1 MRGSATTAQRP
12 YATQPKKRAPPGYAG
27 GAVPPRRSRGGDDQR
42 IAPAHSQYVVR
53 YTALLERR
61 FAARIPFSM
70 PKPELLETFP
80 NPYPGRDYEI
90 AMECPEFTALCPL
103 GGIESDAD
111 ELRALRGGAPD
122 FGTMYIT
129 YVPGDVCVELKSL
142 KLYLWSFRNDGIF
155 YERAVNRIL
164 DDLAAVVKPQWMEVI
179 GDFNIRGG
187 IKSVITAHVGARTA

>member
-1 MRGSATTAQRP
+1 
-12 YATQPKKRAPPGYAG
+12 
-27 GAVPPRRSRGGDDQR
+27 VPPRRSRGGDDQR
-42 IAPAHSQYVVR
+42 IALAHGQYVVW
-53 YTALLERR
+53 YTAPLEQFFCVELRMRR
-61 FAARIPFSM
+61 TAAIDRARAALHSFSM

-111 ELRALRGGAPD
+111 ELRALHGGAPD

-142 KLYLWSFRNDGIF
+142 KLYLWSFRDDGIF

-164 DDLAAVVKPQWMEVI
+164 DDLSNATKPRWMEVV

-187 IKSVITAHVGARTA
+187 IKSVIRARVGARHAS

>member
-1 MRGSATTAQRP
+1 MP
-12 YATQPKKRAPPGYAG
+12 
-27 GAVPPRRSRGGDDQR
+27 GGDAATPFSR
-42 IAPAHSQYVVR
+42 RRCPAHSAGPFQYVRR
-53 YTALLERR
+53 YAGPPGNILLRLHSAMDALHSL
-61 FAARIPFSM
+61 AM

-80 NPYPGRDYEI
+80 NPYPDRDYEI

-122 FGTMYIT
+122 FGTIYIT
-129 YVPGDVCVELKSL
+129 YVPADVCVELKSL
-142 KLYLWSFRNDGIF
+142 KLYLWSFRDDGIF

-164 DDLAAVVKPQWMEVI
+164 DDLSSVSKPRWMEVV

-187 IKSVITAHVGARTA
+187 IKSVIRARVGARTGG

>member
-1 MRGSATTAQRP
+1 
-12 YATQPKKRAPPGYAG
+12 
-27 GAVPPRRSRGGDDQR
+27 
-42 IAPAHSQYVVR
+42 
-53 YTALLERR
+53 
-61 FAARIPFSM
+61 M

-129 YVPGDVCVELKSL
+129 YVPGDLCIELKSL
-142 KLYLWSFRNDGIF
+142 KL
-155 YERAVNRIL
+155 
-164 DDLAAVVKPQWMEVI
+164 
-179 GDFNIRGG
+179 
-187 IKSVITAHVGARTA
+187 